1 MTKLDFVD
9 HVGLVATFGTDR
21 EQPLIGVGRYIVGVG
36 GAKHDRAEVAFAVIE
51 RSRLTLNEL
60 LKQAQIE

>member
-21 EQPLIGVGRYIVGVG
+21 EQPLIGVDRYIVC
-36 GAKHDRAEVAFAVIE
+36 AKHDRAEVAFAVIE

-60 LKQAQIE
+60 LKQARIE